1 MKIFLTGGS
10 GFIGSRLTERLILEN
25 HEVTLLLRDPGKDLW
40 FNRNKV
46 KIIEG
51 DLFDTDIL
59 IQGMQECELVF
70 HLAAYTKPW
79 SKDPSVP
86 YRVNVTGTINILES
100 ALKTGVKRVVMT
112 SSCGTLGYSE
122 SGSAVNE
129 LTVRNKPLFTT
140 YEKTKE
146 EAEQRALEFCSKG
159 LDVVIVNPSRLY
171 GPGSLTS
178 GNSMTRII
186 RGYLRGTWRIVPGK
200 GKAVGNYVFI
210 DDVVDGHIKAALR
223 GVSGEKY
230 ILGGENL
237 SFTALFDTIGEESG
251 RKRLMIHFPLSIMR
265 AIIKIIGT
273 GSRILGKLPVIT
285 EEWIEKYMKD
295 AVISSDKAIS
305 RLDYKITPFRTGVG
319 KTIDWLRTEGK

>member
-129 LTVRNKPLFTT
+129 LTVRKKPLFTT

-273 GSRILGKLPVIT
+273 GSRILGKPPVIT